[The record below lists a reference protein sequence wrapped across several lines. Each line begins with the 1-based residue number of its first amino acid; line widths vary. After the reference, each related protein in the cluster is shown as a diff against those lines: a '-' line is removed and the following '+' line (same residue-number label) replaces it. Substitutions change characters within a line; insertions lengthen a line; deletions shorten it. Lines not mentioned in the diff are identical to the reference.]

1 MNNKHVPLLD
11 RLLDER
17 RRNNDALNAAR
28 TMVLALLLILT
39 GSVILN
45 IGFILWCG
53 P

>member
-1 MNNKHVPLLD
+1 MASVRVVPMNNKHVP
-11 RLLDER
+11 
-17 RRNNDALNAAR
+17 NSDALNAAR

-45 IGFILWCG
+45 IGFIVGGC